1 MDWKFYLLF
10 AGMWLVGGFIYSTF
24 GTQIAIMRK
33 CGKRLYYA
41 LYKERDSWDAEA
53 CRKYMERV
61 KIRCLIIIVI
71 ATGLVYWLAG
81 NCFWG
86 YVCGVGF
93 TWLISRGATGCSAT
107 NVGEACKIFLRFAKF
122 GKEDSVKA
130 LMEEILEK
138 PEALESIP
146 RPDDLPK
153 SKTKV
158 LSGTVPAW
166 LLVAVCCAVVVVVG
180 YLLGVYVPGIREE
193 SQGNYDSAYQRGYTA
208 GKDAQYEK
216 DIEGMT
222 VGNKNLKTL
231 VTLVESQYGVGP
243 REAYDLV
250 MDYADQGANSGYS
263 YDEYENALEA
273 ILYFAEL
280 VPEGY

>member
-61 KIRCLIIIVI
+61 KIRCLVIIAI

-86 YVCGVGF
+86 YVCGMGF

-146 RPDDLPK
+146 RPDGLPK
-153 SKTKV
+153 SNWWKILCVVIAGAAALYGAWYFGVQCGAKAQTEIMTEQNEGYNEGYAEGKNFQRNWDTDKMTV
-158 LSGTVPAW
+158 SGQN
-166 LLVAVCCAVVVVVG
+166 L
-180 YLLGVYVPGIREE
+180 
-193 SQGNYDSAYQRGYTA
+193 
-208 GKDAQYEK
+208 K
-216 DIEGMT
+216 DIVNDVAE
-222 VGNKNLKTL
+222 
-231 VTLVESQYGVGP
+231 EYGIEP
-243 REAYDLV
+243 AEAYDILS
-250 MDYADQGANSGYS
+250 DYNDQPDHGGYS
-263 YDEYENALEA
+263 WDEYQEA
-273 ILYFAEL
+273 IQVIIYTVSLIPYR
-280 VPEGY
+280 

>member
-10 AGMWLVGGFIYSTF
+10 GGMWLVGIFIYSTF

-53 CRKYMERV
+53 CRKYMERI

-153 SKTKV
+153 SNWWKILFV
-158 LSGTVPAW
+158 VIAGAAALYGAW
-166 LLVAVCCAVVVVVG
+166 YFGGQCAANSSDTAEQ
-180 YLLGVYVPGIREE
+180 I
-193 SQGNYDSAYQRGYTA
+193 DAYGRGYDA
-208 GKDAQYEK
+208 GVEYQKNHDLQELTIDGV
-216 DIEGMT
+216 DI
-222 VGNKNLKTL
+222 
-231 VTLVESQYGVGP
+231 
-243 REAYDLV
+243 RWI
-250 MDYADQGANSGYS
+250 ADQVSQVYGMQPAKAYTIVCGYS
-263 YDEYENALEA
+263 EKPNHDGYTFERYQEAMEA
-273 ILYFAEL
+273 ILYTVSLF
-280 VPEGY
+280 PFR

>member
-33 CGKRLYYA
+33 CGKRLCYA

-61 KIRCLIIIVI
+61 KIRCLVIIAI

-86 YVCGVGF
+86 YVCGMGF

-130 LMEEILEK
+130 LMAEILEK

-146 RPDDLPK
+146 RPDGLPK
-153 SKTKV
+153 SNWWKILCVVIAGAAALYGAWYFGVQCGAKAQTEIMTEQNEGYNEGYAEGKNFQRNWDTDKMTV
-158 LSGTVPAW
+158 SGQN
-166 LLVAVCCAVVVVVG
+166 L
-180 YLLGVYVPGIREE
+180 
-193 SQGNYDSAYQRGYTA
+193 
-208 GKDAQYEK
+208 K
-216 DIEGMT
+216 DIVNDVAE
-222 VGNKNLKTL
+222 
-231 VTLVESQYGVGP
+231 EYGIEP
-243 REAYDLV
+243 AEAYDILS
-250 MDYADQGANSGYS
+250 DYNDRPDHGGYS
-263 YDEYENALEA
+263 WDEYQEA
-273 ILYFAEL
+273 IQVIIYTVSLIPYL
-280 VPEGY
+280 

>member
-24 GTQIAIMRK
+24 GTQIAIMCK

-61 KIRCLIIIVI
+61 KLRCWIIIAI

-122 GKEDSVKA
+122 GKEDFVKA
-130 LMEEILEK
+130 RMEEILQK
-138 PEALESIP
+138 PEALSHVQ

-153 SKTKV
+153 SNWWKI
-158 LSGTVPAW
+158 
-166 LLVAVCCAVVVVVG
+166 LLVVIAGAAALYGAWYFGAQYGAADKPEVVTAQIEEAVQNAKNEAKQEQRAKDLKELVHNRSSASIAYSVKKAYGINPEEAYEIVEAYNENGNHGGYSWDEYQNALGAV
-180 YLLGVYVPGIREE
+180 L
-193 SQGNYDSAYQRGYTA
+193 YTA
-208 GKDAQYEK
+208 
-216 DIEGMT
+216 
-222 VGNKNLKTL
+222 NL
-231 VTLVESQYGVGP
+231 
-243 REAYDLV
+243 
-250 MDYADQGANSGYS
+250 
-263 YDEYENALEA
+263 
-273 ILYFAEL
+273 FAEK
-280 VPEGY
+280 

>member
-61 KIRCLIIIVI
+61 KIRCLVIIAI

-86 YVCGVGF
+86 YVCGMGF

-130 LMEEILEK
+130 LMAEILEK

-146 RPDDLPK
+146 RPDGLPK
-153 SKTKV
+153 SNWWKILCVVIAGAAALYGAWYFGVQCGAKAQTEIMTEQNEGYNEGYSEGKKFQRNWDIDKMTV
-158 LSGTVPAW
+158 SGQN
-166 LLVAVCCAVVVVVG
+166 L
-180 YLLGVYVPGIREE
+180 
-193 SQGNYDSAYQRGYTA
+193 
-208 GKDAQYEK
+208 K
-216 DIEGMT
+216 DIVNDVAE
-222 VGNKNLKTL
+222 
-231 VTLVESQYGVGP
+231 EYGIEPAV
-243 REAYDLV
+243 AYDILS
-250 MDYADQGANSGYS
+250 DYNDQPDHGGYS
-263 YDEYENALEA
+263 WDEYQEA
-273 ILYFAEL
+273 IQVIIYTVSLIPYR
-280 VPEGY
+280 

>member
-61 KIRCLIIIVI
+61 KIRCLIIIAV
-71 ATGLVYWLAG
+71 ASGLVYWLAG

-93 TWLISRGATGCSAT
+93 TWLISRGATGCSAA
-107 NVGEACKIFLRFAKF
+107 NVGEACKLFLRFAKF

-130 LMEEILEK
+130 RMEEILQK
-138 PEALESIP
+138 PEALTHVQ

-153 SKTKV
+153 SNWWKI
-158 LSGTVPAW
+158 
-166 LLVAVCCAVVVVVG
+166 LLVVIAGAAALYGSWYFGVQCGVSAHADVADAQTEAAIAEAVQDAKNEAKREQREKDLKELVHNRSSVVIALAVFDQYGMNPEDAYEIVVAYNDSGDHGG
-180 YLLGVYVPGIREE
+180 YSWDEYQNALGAVL
-193 SQGNYDSAYQRGYTA
+193 YTA
-208 GKDAQYEK
+208 YMFSEK
-216 DIEGMT
+216 
-222 VGNKNLKTL
+222 
-231 VTLVESQYGVGP
+231 
-243 REAYDLV
+243 
-250 MDYADQGANSGYS
+250 
-263 YDEYENALEA
+263 
-273 ILYFAEL
+273 
-280 VPEGY
+280 

>member
-61 KIRCLIIIVI
+61 NIRCLIIIVI

-93 TWLISRGATGCSAT
+93 TWLISRGATGCSAA
-107 NVGEACKIFLRFAKF
+107 NVGEACKLFLRFAKF

-130 LMEEILEK
+130 RMEEILQK
-138 PEALESIP
+138 PESLTHVQ

-153 SKTKV
+153 SNWWKI
-158 LSGTVPAW
+158 
-166 LLVAVCCAVVVVVG
+166 LLVVIAGAAALYGAWYFGVQCGASAHADVADAQTEAAIAEAVQDAKNEAKREQREKDLKELVHNRSSVVIALAVFDQYGIHPEDAYEIVVAYNDSGDHGG
-180 YLLGVYVPGIREE
+180 YSWDEYQNALGAVL
-193 SQGNYDSAYQRGYTA
+193 YTA
-208 GKDAQYEK
+208 YMFSEK
-216 DIEGMT
+216 
-222 VGNKNLKTL
+222 
-231 VTLVESQYGVGP
+231 
-243 REAYDLV
+243 
-250 MDYADQGANSGYS
+250 
-263 YDEYENALEA
+263 
-273 ILYFAEL
+273 
-280 VPEGY
+280 

>member
-24 GTQIAIMRK
+24 GTQIAIMCK

-41 LYKERDSWDAEA
+41 LWKERDSWDAEA

-61 KIRCLIIIVI
+61 KIRCLIIIAI

-93 TWLISRGATGCSAT
+93 TWLISRGATGCSAA
-107 NVGEACKIFLRFAKF
+107 NVGEACKLFLRFAKF

-130 LMEEILEK
+130 RMEEILQK
-138 PEALESIP
+138 PESLTHVQ

-153 SKTKV
+153 SNWWKI
-158 LSGTVPAW
+158 
-166 LLVAVCCAVVVVVG
+166 LLVVIAGAAALYGAWYFGVQCGASAHAESARNEGYNQGYYAGYDKGKEEQWVSDRQSLVV
-180 YLLGVYVPGIREE
+180 
-193 SQGNYDSAYQRGYTA
+193 RG
-208 GKDAQYEK
+208 
-216 DIEGMT
+216 
-222 VGNKNLKTL
+222 KNLKMIIES
-231 VTLVESQYGVGP
+231 VESEYGIEP
-243 REAYDLV
+243 AKAYAILNA
-250 MDYADQGANSGYS
+250 YNNNADHGGYS
-263 YDEYENALEA
+263 WDEYQEA
-273 ILYFAEL
+273 IQVIIYTVSLIPYR
-280 VPEGY
+280 

>member
-61 KIRCLIIIVI
+61 KIRCLLIIAI

-86 YVCGVGF
+86 YVCGMGF

-146 RPDDLPK
+146 RPDELPK
-153 SKTKV
+153 SNWWKILCIVIAGAAALYGAWYFGVQCGAKAQTEIMTEQNEGYNEGYSEGKKFQRNWDIDKMTV
-158 LSGTVPAW
+158 SGQN
-166 LLVAVCCAVVVVVG
+166 L
-180 YLLGVYVPGIREE
+180 
-193 SQGNYDSAYQRGYTA
+193 
-208 GKDAQYEK
+208 K
-216 DIEGMT
+216 DIVNDVAE
-222 VGNKNLKTL
+222 
-231 VTLVESQYGVGP
+231 EYGIEPAV
-243 REAYDLV
+243 AYDILN
-250 MDYADQGANSGYS
+250 DYNDNADHGGYS
-263 YDEYENALEA
+263 WDEYQEA
-273 ILYFAEL
+273 IQVIIYTVSLIPYR
-280 VPEGY
+280 

>member
-61 KIRCLIIIVI
+61 KIRCLLIIAI

-86 YVCGVGF
+86 YVCGMGF
-93 TWLISRGATGCSAT
+93 TWLLSRGATGCSAT
-107 NVGEACKIFLRFAKF
+107 NVVEACKIFLRFAKF

-130 LMEEILEK
+130 LMEESLEQ

-146 RPDDLPK
+146 RPDELPK
-153 SKTKV
+153 SNWWKILCVVIAGAAALYGAWYFGVQCGAKAQTEIMTEQNEGYNEGYAEGKNFQRNWDTDKMTV
-158 LSGTVPAW
+158 SGQN
-166 LLVAVCCAVVVVVG
+166 L
-180 YLLGVYVPGIREE
+180 
-193 SQGNYDSAYQRGYTA
+193 
-208 GKDAQYEK
+208 K
-216 DIEGMT
+216 DIVNDVAE
-222 VGNKNLKTL
+222 
-231 VTLVESQYGVGP
+231 EYGIEPAV
-243 REAYDLV
+243 AYDILN
-250 MDYADQGANSGYS
+250 DYNDKPDHGGYS
-263 YDEYENALEA
+263 WDEYQEA
-273 ILYFAEL
+273 IQVIIYTVSLIPYR
-280 VPEGY
+280 

>member
-10 AGMWLVGGFIYSTF
+10 GGMWLVGIFIYSTF

-53 CRKYMERV
+53 CRKYMERI

-153 SKTKV
+153 SNWWKILFV
-158 LSGTVPAW
+158 VIAGAAALYGAW
-166 LLVAVCCAVVVVVG
+166 YFGAQCGAKAQTEIMTGQMETAV
-180 YLLGVYVPGIREE
+180 
-193 SQGNYDSAYQRGYTA
+193 Q
-208 GKDAQYEK
+208 DAKNEAKRQQQEK
-216 DIEGMT
+216 DIEGLT

-231 VTLVESQYGVGP
+231 VTLVEGQYGVGP